1 VILGFGIERLAL
13 QRVAHETLDD
23 QAKGAVLVMA
33 AAFLWGTTGIIA
45 KFTYAQ
51 TNVGPI
57 SLAWYRLLFAVPV
70 LGILIR
76 LRGSKVSLTHHEVA
90 LFACFGFL
98 SLSVFET
105 LFFTSFFY
113 TTVQH
118 AAALLYTAPAFV
130 AILSWLILKE
140 RMTKGKVVAVAL
152 SILGAF
158 LILGIVVGE
167 PLFASRT
174 QIGDWLGIA
183 SGLGY
188 STWFIFGK
196 VLGKNRDPI
205 VTSFL
210 ALCFGAVFL
219 FPIMAGLEGLR
230 IPNSVLAW
238 QLVAIIGL
246 VPTATAYVLYL
257 GGLKLIEATRASVF
271 AIIEP
276 VSAAILGFLF
286 LHEMFTYISF
296 VGFALILSSI
306 LLVSFTGPSVKK
318 RTSIGI
324 AS

>member
-1 VILGFGIERLAL
+1 
-13 QRVAHETLDD
+13 VAEETLDD
-23 QAKGAVLVMA
+23 QAKGAVLIMGA
-33 AAFLWGTTGIIA
+33 ALLWGTTGIISKITFA
-45 KFTYAQ
+45 E

-57 SLAWYRLLFAVPV
+57 SLAWYRLLFAVPA
-70 LGILIR
+70 LGILVRIK
-76 LRGSKVSLTHHEVA
+76 GYKVSLTRREVG

-105 LFFTSFFY
+105 LLFTSFFY

-130 AILSWLILKE
+130 AILSWLILRE
-140 RMTKGKVVAVAL
+140 RLTKGKVIAVAL

-158 LILGIVVGE
+158 LILGVVVGE

-174 QIGDWLGIA
+174 QIGDWLAIA

-196 VLGKNRDPI
+196 VLGKNREPA
-205 VTSFL
+205 VTSLL
-210 ALCFGAVFL
+210 AVCSGAVFL

-230 IPNSVLAW
+230 IPNSVWAW
-238 QLVAIIGL
+238 QLVATIGL
-246 VPTATAYVLYL
+246 VPTAAGYVLYL
-257 GGLKLIEATRASVF
+257 GGLKLIEATRASVY

-276 VSAAILGFLF
+276 VSAAVLGFLF

-306 LLVSFTGPSVKK
+306 ILISLS
-318 RTSIGI
+318 RT
-324 AS
+324 

>member
-1 VILGFGIERLAL
+1 MAAEK
-13 QRVAHETLDD
+13 LDD

-33 AAFLWGTTGIIA
+33 AAFLWGTTGIIS
-45 KFTYAQ
+45 KFTFAE
-51 TNVGPI
+51 TNVGPV
-57 SLAWYRLLFAVPV
+57 SLAWYRLLFAVPA
-70 LGILIR
+70 LGILVRIR
-76 LRGSKVSLTHHEVA
+76 GHKISLTRREVA

-98 SLSVFET
+98 SLSAFEA

-140 RMTKGKVVAVAL
+140 RLTKGKVIAVAL

-158 LILGIVVGE
+158 LILGVVVGE

-174 QIGDWLGIA
+174 QIGDWLAIA

-196 VLGKNRDPI
+196 ILGKNRDPF

-219 FPIMAGLEGLR
+219 FPIMVGLEGLR
-230 IPNSVLAW
+230 IPNSLLAW
-238 QLVAIIGL
+238 QLVATIGL
-246 VPTATAYVLYL
+246 VPTAVAYVLYL

-276 VSAAILGFLF
+276 VTAAVLGFLF
-286 LHEMFTYISF
+286 LHEMFTYVSL
-296 VGFALILSSI
+296 VGFALIISSI
-306 LLVSFTGPSVKK
+306 VLISLS
-318 RTSIGI
+318 RT
-324 AS
+324 